1 MSAMEHIQADLPRCR
16 EAALGLREL
25 LLADLLRIGETPAPT
40 GAEQQRVEFFLQR
53 LAESGAQDCAA
64 DEKGNGIGIL
74 RGSEGS
80 RNILLFAYADTF
92 VSRPQDQTVEI
103 ETDRVVGPFV
113 GDNSLAL
120 ASLILLPAL
129 LDKLSI
135 SLRRNVILMAAA
147 RTLGRGNLE
156 GLKAFLAGS
165 SVPIHHGICL
175 ESVQLGRLNYTS
187 LGLLRFSLTCRLPD
201 NYDWVHFGATGTITP
216 MSEMITRINS
226 IPVPRRPLTSI
237 VFGSIHGGI
246 SSRNIARE
254 TTLSFEVRSESAEVL
269 QQIRQTIEHAAE
281 DIAARS
287 GVRCTLEVTS
297 QRQPGGIGADHPLV
311 QGARAVMT
319 SLGIQP
325 MIYSTT
331 SAMSALVD
339 MKIPALTLGITTGTR
354 FSELDEIDE
363 ALAIAP
369 MADGMAQ
376 LAGML
381 RAIDEGCCDA

>member
-120 ASLILLPAL
+120 ASLILLPSL

-187 LGLLRFSLTCRLPD
+187 LGLLRCSLTCRLPD

-297 QRQPGGIGADHPLV
+297 QRQPGGIAPTGGTRPSIAV
-311 QGARAVMT
+311 RRARRW
-319 SLGIQP
+319 P
-325 MIYSTT
+325 
-331 SAMSALVD
+331 
-339 MKIPALTLGITTGTR
+339 TTGTE
-354 FSELDEIDE
+354 SIS
-363 ALAIAP
+363 AWV
-369 MADGMAQ
+369 
-376 LAGML
+376 
-381 RAIDEGCCDA
+381 

>member
-1 MSAMEHIQADLPRCR
+1 MSAMDNILNDLAGCR
-16 EAALGLREL
+16 DTAAGMREL
-25 LLADLLRIGETPAPT
+25 LLGDLLRIGETPSPT
-40 GAEQQRVEFFLQR
+40 GAEQQRVGFFLER
-53 LAESGAQDCAA
+53 LAESGAQDCAM
-64 DEKGNGIGIL
+64 DEKGNGIGVL
-74 RGSEGS
+74 HGTEGQ

-92 VSRPQDQTVEI
+92 VSNPQDQTVEI

-129 LDKLSI
+129 LDALHI
-135 SLRRNVILMAAA
+135 SLRRNVIFMAAA
-147 RTLGRGNLE
+147 RTLGQGNLE
-156 GLKAFLAGS
+156 GLKAFLASGS
-165 SVPIHHGICL
+165 MPVHHGICL

-187 LGLLRFSLTCRLPD
+187 LGLLRCELACRLPD
-201 NYDWVHFGATGTITP
+201 DYDWVRFGATGTITP
-216 MSEMITRINS
+216 MSEMITSINS
-226 IPVPRRPLTSI
+226 IAIPRRPLTSI
-237 VFGSIHGGI
+237 VLGSIHGGI

-269 QQIRQTIEHAAE
+269 QQVRQTIEHAAE
-281 DIAARS
+281 DIGARS
-287 GVRCTLEVTS
+287 GVRFTLEVIS
-297 QRQPGGIGADHPLV
+297 QRQPGGIGAEHPLV
-311 QGARAVMT
+311 QGARTVLS
-319 SLGIQP
+319 SLGVQP

-369 MADGMAQ
+369 MAAGLAQ
-376 LAGML
+376 VVGML